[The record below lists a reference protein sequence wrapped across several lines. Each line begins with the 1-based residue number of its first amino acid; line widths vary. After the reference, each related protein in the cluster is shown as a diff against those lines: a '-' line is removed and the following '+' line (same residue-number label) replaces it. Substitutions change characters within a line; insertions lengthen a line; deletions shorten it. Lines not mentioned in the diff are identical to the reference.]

1 MVDPRILR
9 LGWAVF
15 SVFVVVSLCFGAAA
29 LPAVFFL
36 EWHLDWELEPHWIRI
51 WILAMAFLPT
61 YAIFALV
68 FMATSA
74 LSMQLLGWRPRADM
88 EMRLEDFEWP
98 LLDWGRYTI
107 SMHLV
112 RVFAGTFFRTTP
124 VWTWYMRL
132 NGAKLGTGVF
142 INSLDVTDH
151 CLLDF
156 GDHVVVGAGVHL
168 SGHTV
173 ERGIVKTAR
182 VTLGDRVTI
191 GVGANIEIGVRAGDR
206 CQIGALS
213 AVPKFRELEADAT
226 YVGIPA
232 KRLDEPPQ
240 GSETASC

>member
-1 MVDPRILR
+1 MLEPRMLR
-9 LGWAVF
+9 LAWAVF

-29 LPAVFFL
+29 LPAVWFL
-36 EWHLDWELEPHWIRI
+36 EWHLAWNLEPRWIRI
-51 WILAMAFLPT
+51 WILAMAFLPS

-74 LSMQLLGWRPRADM
+74 LCMRLLGWRPHADL
-88 EMRLEDFEWP
+88 EMQIEDFDWP

-107 SMHLV
+107 SMHFV

-132 NGAKLGTGVF
+132 NGAKLGSGVF

-173 ERGIVKTAR
+173 ERGVVKTAR
-182 VTLGDRVTI
+182 VTLGNRVTI

-206 CQIGALS
+206 A
-213 AVPKFRELEADAT
+213 ADAI

-232 KRLDEPPQ
+232 KRLDGRDVE
-240 GSETASC
+240 